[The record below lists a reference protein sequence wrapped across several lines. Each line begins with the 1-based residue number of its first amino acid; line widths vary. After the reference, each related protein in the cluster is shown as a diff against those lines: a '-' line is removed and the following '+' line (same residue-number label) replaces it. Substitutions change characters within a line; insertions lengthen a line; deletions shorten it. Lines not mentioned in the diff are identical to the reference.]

1 MENEHHPQMAEIA
14 EAAHRLRLVVGWQQ
28 QQFAATVFDQPRL
41 AGNGEFFFIRRADH
55 ADLLENEFGHLD
67 ETLSAEPWQTA
78 CW

>member
-1 MENEHHPQMAEIA
+1 MNIT
-14 EAAHRLRLVVGWQQ
+14 HRWLKSLRPRTASASVVGRQQ

-55 ADLLENEFGHLD
+55 ADPLENEFGHLD
-67 ETLSAEPWQTA
+67 ETLSAEPRQTA